1 MFRSPAF
8 SFINIKIG
16 LGACECSDC
25 SILNTNLASF
35 RFNPNET
42 LKLTRADV
50 LKSVPVCQ
58 MPWLKSAVMLHSSD
72 ICGDTVVSL
81 KKGLRS
87 YGRLHY
93 CAYKSH

>member
-1 MFRSPAF
+1 
-8 SFINIKIG
+8 
-16 LGACECSDC
+16 
-25 SILNTNLASF
+25 
-35 RFNPNET
+35 
-42 LKLTRADV
+42 
-50 LKSVPVCQ
+50 VCQ